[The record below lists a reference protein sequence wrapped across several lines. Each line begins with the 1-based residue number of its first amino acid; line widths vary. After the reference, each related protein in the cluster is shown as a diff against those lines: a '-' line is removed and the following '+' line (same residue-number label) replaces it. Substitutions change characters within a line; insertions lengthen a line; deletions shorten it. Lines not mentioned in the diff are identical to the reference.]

1 MVDPI
6 RRILVKHVTESYQD
20 QKLLEQTFASL
31 NYFEVPNFSKA
42 VLQYQKFISLLN
54 KFEIELHFLPR
65 SDKVTPDSIY
75 THDPCI
81 VSNEGVILCSMGKE
95 QRISEVEEIKSYFE
109 SRFSNHNDLC

>member
-1 MVDPI
+1 MLQNYGCQNMVNPI

-54 KFEIELHFLPR
+54 KFEIPVHGEFRQFLER
-65 SDKVTPDSIY
+65 VSFSLFSRIY
-75 THDPCI
+75 
-81 VSNEGVILCSMGKE
+81 
-95 QRISEVEEIKSYFE
+95 F
-109 SRFSNHNDLC
+109 